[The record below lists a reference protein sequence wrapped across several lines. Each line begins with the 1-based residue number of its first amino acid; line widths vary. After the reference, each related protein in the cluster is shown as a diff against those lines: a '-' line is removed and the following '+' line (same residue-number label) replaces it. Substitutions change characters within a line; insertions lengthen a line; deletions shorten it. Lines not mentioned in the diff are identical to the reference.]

1 MERWARAKYQPV
13 LPMGKDGCRITA
25 GREHITLSKE
35 AAKEGMVLLKNER
48 QVLPLPK
55 GSRIALFGKATFDY
69 VKGGGG
75 SGDVTVSYTRDLYQG
90 FREKADHVEIFEE
103 LASFYR
109 ENVKQQHAAGKA
121 SGMTVEPEVPEEL
134 LKKARAF
141 TDTAVISICRFS
153 GEGWDRKSIYDRQGK
168 KDALAIAGQDEK
180 DRKDE
185 EAAQGRKAQSE
196 PELFEEGD
204 FYLTHA
210 EKAMVD
216 KVKNSFDKVIV
227 VMNVGGM
234 VDTDWFAEDER
245 IQSVLMAWQGGIEG
259 GLAAAELLIG
269 EGNPSGKLTDTFA
282 KRLEDYP
289 STYNFHESDDYVE
302 YTDDIYVGYRYFETI
317 PGAAKKVNY
326 PFGFGLSYTKFSL
339 SMPVV
344 EKRGH
349 HLRVMVDVCN
359 IGEIPGKE
367 VVQVYYSAP
376 QGKLGKPARELVAFR
391 KTRLLQPGETQTVVL
406 RFQIND
412 MASYDDLGR
421 VARSAYVLEKGEYH
435 FYVGTSVRDT
445 VEDNYVMV
453 LQEDVITEQ
462 LSAKMIPTQLT
473 KRMLANGQY
482 EELPQ
487 GEPVDTDTS
496 VFPAKLSSEEAD
508 GVSPVVRRRDSYH
521 LWGCPDSV
529 PKLIDVA
536 EGRMTLE
543 KFVAKLPDE
552 QLAVL
557 LGGQPNT
564 GVANTFGYGNLPEYG
579 VPNIMTADGPA
590 GVRIHPNCGVCTTAW
605 PCSTMLA
612 CTWNPELVEKV
623 GAAGSAEAKE
633 NNIGAWLTPAV
644 NIHRSPLCGRNFEY
658 YSEDPFLTGKMAGA
672 MVKGIQSNH
681 VAATVK
687 HFALNNKETNRRES
701 DSRASERA
709 IREIYL
715 KGFEIIVKEA
725 KPWSIMS
732 SYNIING
739 CRASENRE
747 LLEDILR
754 GEWGFEGMVTTDWWT
769 MGEHYKEVKA
779 GNDVKMALGFPERLL
794 EAMEKGA
801 LTRGEMEIC
810 AKRILGL
817 ILKID

>member
-13 LPMGKDGCRITA
+13 LPLGEGGHRVT
-25 GREHITLSKE
+25 GSREHIMLSKE
-35 AAKEGMVLLKNER
+35 AAKEGMVLLKN
-48 QVLPLPK
+48 QGNVLPLAE
-55 GSRIALFGKATFDY
+55 GSRVALFGKATFDY

-75 SGDVTVSYTRDLYQG
+75 SGDVTVAYTRNLYEG
-90 FREKADHVEIFEE
+90 LKEKAGHVEIFEE
-103 LASFYR
+103 LAGFYR
-109 ENVKQQHAAGKA
+109 ENVRGQYAQGR
-121 SGMTVEPEVPEEL
+121 SPGMTVEPVVPQEL
-134 LKKARAF
+134 LQKARAF
-141 TDTAVISICRFS
+141 TDTAIISICRFS
-153 GEGWDRKSIYDRQGK
+153 GEGWDRKSVYDRK
-168 KDALAIAGQDEK
+168 NKADDTVIAGQEQKQDDK
-180 DRKDE
+180 E
-185 EAAQGRKAQSE
+185 EV
-196 PELFEEGD
+196 FEEGD
-204 FYLTHA
+204 FYLTHG
-210 EKAMVD
+210 EKAMVEA
-216 KVKNSFDKVIV
+216 VKNRFPRVIV

-234 VDTDWFAEDER
+234 VDTDWFAGEDK

-269 EGNPSGKLTDTFA
+269 EGNPSGKLSDTFA

-302 YTDDIYVGYRYFETI
+302 YTEDIYVGYRYFETV
-317 PGAAKKVNY
+317 PGAARKVNY

-339 SMPVV
+339 SMPLV

-349 HLRVMVDVCN
+349 HLRVVVDVCN
-359 IGEIPGKE
+359 YGQTAGKE

-376 QGKLGKPARELVAFR
+376 QGKLGKPARELVAFG
-391 KTRLLQPGETQTVVL
+391 KTRLLEPGETQTMVL
-406 RFQIND
+406 RFNINE
-412 MASYDDLGR
+412 MASYDDLGK
-421 VARSAYVLEKGEYH
+421 VAKSAWVLERGEYH

-445 VEDNYVMV
+445 VESDYVMV
-453 LQEDVITEQ
+453 QEEDVVTEQ
-462 LSAKMIPTQLT
+462 LSSKMAPTRLG
-473 KRMLANGQY
+473 KRMLADGSF
-482 EELPQ
+482 EELFQ
-487 GEPVDTDTS
+487 GEPVDTDAS
-496 VFPAKLSSEEAD
+496 VFPAKLPEKETA
-508 GVSPVVRRRDSYH
+508 GVTPAVRRRDGYP
-521 LWGCPDSV
+521 LWGRVDNR

-543 KFVAKLPDE
+543 EFVSQLPDE
-552 QLAVL
+552 ELAQL

-564 GVANTFGYGNLPEYG
+564 GVANTFGYGNLPDYG

-590 GVRIHPNCGVCTTAW
+590 GVRIAPQCGVCTTAW
-605 PCSTMLA
+605 PCSFMLA
-612 CTWNPELVEKV
+612 CTWNPKLAEQV
-623 GAAGSAEAKE
+623 GAAGGAEAKE

-672 MVKGIQSNH
+672 MVTGIQSNH

-687 HFALNNKETNRRES
+687 HFALNNKETNRTES

-715 KGFEIIVKEA
+715 KAFEMIVKEA

-739 CRASENRE
+739 YRASENRE
-747 LLEDILR
+747 MLEDILR

-769 MGEHYKEVKA
+769 HGEHYKETKA
-779 GNDVKMALGFPERLL
+779 GNDVKMGCGFPERLL
-794 EAMEKGA
+794 EAKEKGA
-801 LTRGEMEIC
+801 LTRQEMEVC
-810 AKRILGL
+810 ARRILGL